1 MSRAKVSHVV
11 RSLAMLVGTTA
22 LAVASFAA
30 LGGSASADSTQTFKN
45 QWTKKCLDD
54 SSAHGVR
61 TFTCNGT
68 SYQQWKVHVWG
79 DQTRQLRSNST
90 GKCLDDSNLGLRTF
104 NCWPGSDARSKFQ
117 SWYVHRWNDGTIQFK
132 NQTTGRCLDDTGG
145 KGLRAIKCYAGG
157 SKYQS
162 WY

>member
-1 MSRAKVSHVV
+1 MSRAKVPHVL
-11 RSLAMLVGTTA
+11 RTLAMLIGTCVLGVGG
-22 LAVASFAA
+22 FAA
-30 LGGSASADSTQTFKN
+30 MAGSASADSTQTFKN

-54 SSAHGVR
+54 SNYGVR

-68 SYQQWKVHVWG
+68 KFQQWIVHVWK

-90 GKCLDDSNLGLRTF
+90 GKCLDDSSLGLRTF
-104 NCWPGSDARSKFQ
+104 NCWPGSDSRSKFQ
-117 SWYVHRWNDGTIQFK
+117 SWYVHRWNDGTIQFR
-132 NQTTGRCLDDTGG
+132 NQSTGRCLDDSSGS
-145 KGLRAIKCYAGG
+145 GLRTVKCYAGG